1 VSPEASVAPL
11 PRTTGSGDHRLTPL
25 LAPQSIAF
33 VGASPKFESVG
44 NGMIRAVREG
54 AFGGRLYL
62 INPNYREIDGL
73 PCHPSLAALP
83 ETVDHVVLG
92 VANARIEA
100 QLAEAIGRGA
110 RAATI
115 FASCYLPG
123 DSDPPLTKRIAAMA
137 SAAGLQICG
146 GNGMGFYNLEQGL
159 RVCGFPPP
167 SWLEHGHIAL
177 ISHSGSAFSGLCHT
191 DRRFRYSLAVS
202 AGQELT
208 TTVADYL
215 DFALDMPST
224 RVVGLFLETVRDPAG
239 FVAALEKAK
248 ARDIPVVVV
257 KVGRTAESA
266 ALALSHSGALA
277 GNHAAYQAVF
287 DRYGVI
293 EVDDL
298 DAFANCLLLFADAR
312 RAGRGGL
319 ATMHDSGGL
328 RELAIDLAGAQGVPY
343 ARVGEPT
350 KQKLAARLEYGLE
363 PTNPLDAWGTG
374 RDYENIFADCLQAL
388 VDDPETAIAVLCA
401 ETRSGFTLHESYAQ
415 IVQAVAA
422 RTDKPVLMS
431 NNFATIGNDD
441 LAVRCTRSGTP
452 VLVGLGPMMTAVR
465 AVFEYRDFR
474 ARLPVSTAAAPVG
487 VRARWMARLQR
498 GDALDETEG
507 LALFADYGVPT
518 LPHRIVES
526 AAAAE
531 AAARGF
537 GYPVVLK
544 TAMPGILHKSDVR
557 GVELNLSD
565 AGALRLAYDDLA
577 RRLGPRVL
585 VMPMAMPGIEL
596 AFGALDDPQFGPIVM
611 VGAGGVLIELMN
623 DRRFAVPP
631 FDAAF
636 ARRLIDRLRTR
647 PLLDGKR
654 GLPAANV
661 DALAEAFARFS
672 VMATDLA
679 GLFQEI
685 DANPMLCGAS
695 GCIALDALV
704 VGRPHGAAPTEDL
717 R

>member
-1 VSPEASVAPL
+1 VSLEATIAPL
-11 PRTTGSGDHRLTPL
+11 PHATGSGGHRLTPL
-25 LAPQSIAF
+25 LAPRSIAL

-44 NGMIRAVREG
+44 NGMIRGVREG

-73 PCHPSLAALP
+73 PCYPSLTALP

-92 VANARIEA
+92 VANARLEA
-100 QLAEAIGRGA
+100 QLTEAIGHGA

-115 FASCYLPG
+115 FASGYLP
-123 DSDPPLTKRIAAMA
+123 DDTDPPLAKRIAAMA
-137 SAAGLQICG
+137 REAGLQICG

-167 SWLEHGHIAL
+167 PWLERGHIAL

-239 FVAALEKAK
+239 FVTALERAK

-298 DAFANCLLLFADAR
+298 DSLANSLLLLADAR
-312 RAGRGGL
+312 RVAAGGL

-328 RELAIDLAGAQGVPY
+328 RELAIDLAAAQGVPY
-343 ARVGEPT
+343 ARIGEAT

-374 RDYENIFADCLQAL
+374 HDYENIFTDCLQAL

-401 ETRSGFTLHESYAQ
+401 ETRSGFTLHEGYAQ

-422 RTDKPVLMS
+422 RTGKPVLMS
-431 NNFATIGNDD
+431 NNFATIGDDD
-441 LAVRCTRSGTP
+441 LAVRSTRSGTP
-452 VLVGLGPMMTAVR
+452 VLVGLGPLMTAVR
-465 AVFEYRDFR
+465 AAFDYRDFR
-474 ARLPVSTAAAPVG
+474 AHPPAVPLPAPAG

-498 GDALDETEG
+498 GDALDEAEG
-507 LALFADYGVPT
+507 LALFADYRVPT
-518 LPHRIVES
+518 LPHRIAES

-531 AAARGF
+531 AAAREF

-565 AGALRLAYDDLA
+565 AAALRLAYDDLA

-585 VMPMAMPGIEL
+585 IMPMAEPGTEL

-611 VGAGGVLIELMN
+611 IGAGGVLIELMN

-631 FDAAF
+631 FDAGF

-647 PLLDGKR
+647 PLPDGKR
-654 GLPAANV
+654 GALAANI

-672 VMATDLA
+672 VMAADLA

-685 DANPMLCGAS
+685 DVNPVLCSAS
-695 GCIALDALV
+695 GSVALDALV
-704 VGRPHGAAPTEDL
+704 VPKPSTR
-717 R
+717 

>member
-1 VSPEASVAPL
+1 VSPEASIAPL
-11 PRTTGSGDHRLTPL
+11 PHTAGSGGRRLTPL
-25 LAPQSIAF
+25 LAPQSIAL
-33 VGASPKFESVG
+33 VGASPKYDSVG
-44 NGMIRAVREG
+44 NGMIRGVREG

-62 INPNYREIDGL
+62 VNPNYREIGGL
-73 PCHPSLAALP
+73 PSYPSLAALP

-92 VANARIEA
+92 VANARLEA
-100 QLAEAIGRGA
+100 QLAEAIRHGA

-115 FASCYLPG
+115 FASCYLPDDG
-123 DSDPPLTKRIAAMA
+123 DPPLTLRLAAMA
-137 SAAGLQICG
+137 RDAGLQICG
-146 GNGMGFYNLEQGL
+146 GNGMGFYNLEHGL

-167 SWLEHGHIAL
+167 SWLAHGAIAF

-239 FVAALEKAK
+239 FVAALEKAN
-248 ARDIPVVVV
+248 ARDIPIVAV

-298 DAFANCLLLFADAR
+298 DSLANCLLLFAQPR
-312 RAGRGGL
+312 RVGKGGL

-328 RELAIDLAGAQGVPY
+328 RELALDLAVAHDVRY
-343 ARVGEPT
+343 ARIGEGT
-350 KQKLAARLEYGLE
+350 RQTLASRLEYGLE

-374 RDYENIFADCLQAL
+374 HDYENIFSDCLQAL
-388 VDDPETAIAVLCA
+388 IDDPATAIAVLCA

-415 IVQAVAA
+415 IVRTVSA
-422 RTDKPVLMS
+422 RSEKPVLMA

-441 LAVRCTRSGTP
+441 LAVRCTQAGTP
-452 VLVGLGPMMTAVR
+452 VLIGLGPLMTAVG
-465 AVFEYRDFR
+465 AAFDYRDFR
-474 ARLPVSTAAAPVG
+474 ARPAASAAAAPAG
-487 VRARWMARLQR
+487 ARARWTARLQR
-498 GDALDETEG
+498 GDTLDEAESLT
-507 LALFADYGVPT
+507 LFADYGMPT

-526 AAAAE
+526 AAAAA
-531 AAARGF
+531 AAAREL

-544 TAMPGILHKSDVR
+544 TAMPSILHKSDVQ
-557 GVELNLSD
+557 GVVLDLPDS
-565 AGALRLAYDDLA
+565 AALRLAYDDLA
-577 RRLGPRVL
+577 RRLGLRVL
-585 VMPMAMPGIEL
+585 VMPMAGKGIEL
-596 AFGALDDPQFGPIVM
+596 AFGAIDDPQFGPIVM
-611 VGAGGVLIELMN
+611 LGAGGVLIEAMN
-623 DRRFAVPP
+623 DRRFALPP
-631 FDAAF
+631 FDAGV
-636 ARRLIDRLRTR
+636 ARRLIDRLRAR

-654 GLPAANV
+654 GMPPANI
-661 DALAEAFARFS
+661 DALADAFARFS

-679 GLFQEI
+679 GLFREI
-685 DANPMLCGAS
+685 DVNPLLCGAG
-695 GCIALDALV
+695 GCVALDALV
-704 VGRPHGAAPTEDL
+704 VAKLDPRL
-717 R
+717 

>member
-1 VSPEASVAPL
+1 VSPEASAAPL
-11 PRTTGSGDHRLTPL
+11 PRKAGGGGHRLTPL
-25 LAPQSIAF
+25 LAPESIAL

-44 NGMIRAVREG
+44 NGMIRALREG
-54 AFGGRLYL
+54 NFGGRIYL
-62 INPNYREIDGL
+62 INPNYQEIDGL
-73 PCHPSLAALP
+73 PCYSDLAALP

-100 QLAEAIGRGA
+100 QLAEAIRHGA

-115 FASCYLPG
+115 FGSCYLP
-123 DSDPPLTKRIAAMA
+123 DDREPLLTKRLAAMA
-137 SAAGLQICG
+137 RAAGLQICG
-146 GNGMGFYNLEQGL
+146 GNGMGFYNLDHGL

-167 SWLEHGHIAL
+167 PWLERGHIAL

-191 DRRFRYSLAVS
+191 DRRFRYGLAVS

-208 TTVADYL
+208 TSVADYL
-215 DFALDMPST
+215 DYALDMPST

-239 FVAALEKAK
+239 FVAGLEKAN
-248 ARDIPVVVV
+248 ARDIPIVVV

-298 DAFANCLLLFADAR
+298 DALANCLLLFAEAR
-312 RAGRGGL
+312 RVARGGL

-328 RELAIDLAGAQGVPY
+328 RELALDLAQAQSVPY
-343 ARVGEPT
+343 ARIGEST
-350 KQKLAARLEYGLE
+350 KQTLAARLEYGLE

-374 RDYENIFADCLQAL
+374 HDYENIFTDCLQAL
-388 VDDPETAIAVLCA
+388 VDDPATAIAVLCA
-401 ETRSGFTLHESYAQ
+401 ETRTGFTLHESYAR
-415 IVQAVAA
+415 IVQTVAA
-422 RTDKPVLMS
+422 RTGKPVLMS

-441 LAVRCTRSGTP
+441 LALRCTRSGTP
-452 VLVGLGPMMTAVR
+452 VLVGLGPLMTAVR
-465 AVFEYRDFR
+465 AAFDYRDFR
-474 ARLPVSTAAAPVG
+474 ARAPIRSAAAPAE
-487 VRARWMARLQR
+487 VRPRWQARLQR
-498 GDALDETEG
+498 GDPLDEAEG
-507 LALFADYGVPT
+507 LSLFADYGVPT

-531 AAARGF
+531 AAAREV

-585 VMPMAMPGIEL
+585 VMPMAGQGTEL

-611 VGAGGVLIELMN
+611 LGAGGVLIELAG

-636 ARRLIDRLRTR
+636 ARRLIDRLRIR
-647 PLLDGKR
+647 PLLDGRR
-654 GLPAANV
+654 GLPPADIDAV
-661 DALAEAFARFS
+661 AEALAHFS
-672 VMATDLA
+672 VMAADFA
-679 GLFQEI
+679 GLFCEI
-685 DANPMLCGAS
+685 DANPVICRPT
-695 GCIALDALV
+695 GCVVVDALV
-704 VGRPHGAAPTEDL
+704 VAR
-717 R
+717 

>member
-1 VSPEASVAPL
+1 VNPEASTAPL
-11 PRTTGSGDHRLTPL
+11 PRTGSGGHRLTPL
-25 LAPQSIAF
+25 LAPESIAL
-33 VGASPKFESVG
+33 VGASPKLDSVG
-44 NGMIRAVREG
+44 NGMIRGLREG
-54 AFGGRLYL
+54 SFGGRLYL
-62 INPNYREIDGL
+62 VNPNYREIDGL
-73 PCHPSLAALP
+73 PCYPSVTELP

-100 QLAEAIGRGA
+100 QLTETINHGA

-115 FASCYLPG
+115 FGSCYLPN
-123 DSDPPLTKRIAAMA
+123 DRDPPLTKRLAAMA
-137 SAAGLQICG
+137 REAGLQICG
-146 GNGMGFYNLEQGL
+146 GNGMGFYNLEHGL

-167 SWLEHGHIAL
+167 PWLERGHIAL
-177 ISHSGSAFSGLCHT
+177 VSHSGSAFSGLCHT

-215 DFALDMPST
+215 DYALDMPST

-239 FVAALEKAK
+239 FVAALNRAN
-248 ARDIPVVVV
+248 ARDIPVAVV

-277 GNHAAYQAVF
+277 GNHAAYQAIF

-298 DAFANCLLLFADAR
+298 DALANTLLLLAEGR
-312 RAGRGGL
+312 RVGRGGL

-328 RELAIDLAGAQGVPY
+328 RELAIDLAALQGVPY
-343 ARVGEPT
+343 ARIGAGT

-374 RDYENIFADCLQAL
+374 HDYENIFTDCLQAL
-388 VDDPETAIAVLCA
+388 VDDPATAIAVLCA
-401 ETRSGFTLHESYAQ
+401 ETRSGFTLHESYAR
-415 IVQAVAA
+415 IVQTVAA
-422 RTDKPVLMS
+422 RTGKPVLMS

-441 LAVRCTRSGTP
+441 LAVRSTRSGTP
-452 VLVGLGPMMTAVR
+452 VLVGLGPLMTAVR
-465 AVFEYRDFR
+465 AAFDYRDFR
-474 ARLPVSTAAAPVG
+474 LRPPLRPSTASAG
-487 VRARWMARLQR
+487 VRPRWQARLQR
-498 GDALDETEG
+498 GDALEEAEG

-518 LPHRIVES
+518 LRHRVVES

-531 AAARGF
+531 AAAREF

-557 GVELNLSD
+557 GVALDLSD
-565 AGALRLAYDDLA
+565 ASALRLAYDDLA

-585 VMPMAMPGIEL
+585 VAPMAGQGTEL

-611 VGAGGVLIELMN
+611 LGAGGVLIEIVG

-631 FDAAF
+631 FDSVF
-636 ARRLIDRLRTR
+636 ARRVIDRLRTR

-654 GLPAANV
+654 GMPAANI

-672 VMATDLA
+672 VMASDLA

-685 DANPMLCGAS
+685 DINPVFCSAS
-695 GCIALDALV
+695 GAVALDALV
-704 VGRPHGAAPTEDL
+704 VGRPATKSGE
-717 R
+717 